1 VVVARPRPRRHDE
14 TLVGPRLR
22 AARKERGLT
31 ISQLAERTGLSNGFI
46 SLLERNEV
54 AASVGSLIKLCDA
67 LDVGLGSLFEPA
79 ESAGLV
85 RRDERMQADFGGF
98 GVQDVLLTW
107 GGQRHLQVIESR
119 VEPGGSS
126 GEELHAFDADAEL
139 VYVLAGSLRFVF
151 EDRTFDL
158 RRGDALTL
166 NPRVLHRW
174 QNASRTREAV
184 VLCIITPASL

>member
-1 VVVARPRPRRHDE
+1 MVVARPRPRRHDE
-14 TLVGPRLR
+14 SLVGPRLR

-31 ISQLAERTGLSNGFI
+31 ISRLADETGLSNGFI

-85 RRDERMQADFGGF
+85 RREERMHADFGGY

-126 GEELHAFDADAEL
+126 GEEPHAFDADAEVAYQL
-139 VYVLAGSLRFVF
+139 GGSLRFVF

-174 QNASRTREAV
+174 YNPSGTREAV
-184 VLCIITPASL
+184 VLWIITPAGL

>member
-174 QNASRTREAV
+174 QNTSRTREAV
-184 VLCIITPASL
+184 VLWIITPASL

>member
-1 VVVARPRPRRHDE
+1 VVVARTRTRRHDE

-31 ISQLAERTGLSNGFI
+31 ISRLAEETGLSNGFI

-85 RRDERMQADFGGF
+85 RRDERMQADFGGY

-107 GGQRHLQVIESR
+107 GGQGHLQVIESR

-126 GEELHAFDADAEL
+126 GEELHAFDADAEV
-139 VYVLAGSLRFVF
+139 VYVLAGSLRVLF

-174 QNASRTREAV
+174 VNPSRSREAV
-184 VLCIITPASL
+184 VLWIITPAGL